1 MPVPPPSDLLATI
14 SMFEQIKSEP
24 IGFYSACPPSSSQ
37 SMSSRS
43 GGASGDSAQQQ
54 SVITS
59 SNNEDNKDVVQQQSL
74 AAVSNSFKKYRD
86 KKLVNFFKIK
96 FQINQASSSGG
107 SGSTPMP
114 MMTEPKQ
121 EIITTPSGH
130 QHTIQL
136 TSAQHTPAPTPSS
149 SRSKPQAC
157 KVCGKM
163 LSSASSYY
171 VHMKLHSGTKPFAC
185 TVCEAA
191 FCRKPYLEV
200 HMRTHTGK
208 TW

>member
-1 MPVPPPSDLLATI
+1 
-14 SMFEQIKSEP
+14 
-24 IGFYSACPPSSSQ
+24 
-37 SMSSRS
+37 
-43 GGASGDSAQQQ
+43 
-54 SVITS
+54 
-59 SNNEDNKDVVQQQSL
+59 
-74 AAVSNSFKKYRD
+74 
-86 KKLVNFFKIK
+86 
-96 FQINQASSSGG
+96 
-107 SGSTPMP
+107 MP

-136 TSAQHTPAPTPSS
+136 TPTPSSSS

-200 HMRTHTGK
+200 HMRTHTG
-208 TW
+208 

>member
-1 MPVPPPSDLLATI
+1 
-14 SMFEQIKSEP
+14 
-24 IGFYSACPPSSSQ
+24 
-37 SMSSRS
+37 
-43 GGASGDSAQQQ
+43 
-54 SVITS
+54 
-59 SNNEDNKDVVQQQSL
+59 
-74 AAVSNSFKKYRD
+74 
-86 KKLVNFFKIK
+86 
-96 FQINQASSSGG
+96 
-107 SGSTPMP
+107 

-130 QHTIQL
+130 NQHTIQI
-136 TSAQHTPAPTPSS
+136 TSAQHTPTPSS

-208 TW
+208 SYPYIRKKDPLKQNFFSGERPFECDLCFKRFSQKSSLNTHRRIHTGKSSVPLHSLFLLFC